1 MGISDLTKKNTYQ
14 CISKEKSL
22 RNMCLL
28 KKKKIAHENGI
39 SKFLLRPKSHSFYL
53 IQSPV
58 SLFHGKNDLPM
69 LGSNSISSAI
79 CFVNEVNI
87 MSG

>member
-1 MGISDLTKKNTYQ
+1 MGILDLTKKNMYQ
-14 CISKEKSL
+14 CISKEKCL
-22 RNMCLL
+22 RNMSLL
-28 KKKKIAHENGI
+28 KKKIAHENGI